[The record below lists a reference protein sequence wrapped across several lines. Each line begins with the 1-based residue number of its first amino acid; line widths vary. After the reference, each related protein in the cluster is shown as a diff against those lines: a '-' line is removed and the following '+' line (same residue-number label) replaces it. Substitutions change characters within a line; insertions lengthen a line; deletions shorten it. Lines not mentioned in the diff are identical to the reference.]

1 MSVFAKTSLVAAL
14 ALCAAAPAFAAPVY
28 ETRTVTVST
37 AGLDLATAQG
47 VATLEKRI
55 RHAAVQA
62 CGEPDM
68 KNPEDLGAIH
78 TCRVKAMQGARAQ
91 IQHAV
96 QTAQA
101 SRETASLR

>member
-1 MSVFAKTSLVAAL
+1 MSVFAKTSLLAAL

-28 ETRTVTVST
+28 ETRTVEVST
-37 AGLDLATAQG
+37 AGLDLNTQQG
-47 VATLEKRI
+47 VVTLEKRI

-68 KNPEDLGAIH
+68 NNLEGLAAIH
-78 TCRVKAMQGARAQ
+78 TCRVNAMQGARSQ

-101 SRETASLR
+101 SRVTASLR